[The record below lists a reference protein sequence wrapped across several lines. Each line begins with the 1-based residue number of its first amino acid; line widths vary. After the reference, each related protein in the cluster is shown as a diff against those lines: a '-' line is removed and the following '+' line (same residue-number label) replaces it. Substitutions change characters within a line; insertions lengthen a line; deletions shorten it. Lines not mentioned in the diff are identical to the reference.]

1 MTSLKNN
8 YQVFSHP
15 KINGINSH
23 KNIKSPWNI
32 KPGINVREDG
42 NLVVSHNRISEKNK
56 MSIYSFNKK
65 IE

>member
-15 KINGINSH
+15 KINDTNSR

-42 NLVVSHNRISEKNK
+42 NLVVSQNRISEKNK